1 MTRLESLV
9 WRGFRVSTGQPH
21 NLHGCPTGK
30 KAPVLT
36 ERHLHGVSR
45 PYVLAGCLYHRLA
58 GLVQRAVNAII
69 GTRVRF
75 LNQGLKLEER
85 NCG

>member
-1 MTRLESLV
+1 MTGLESLV
-9 WRGFRVSTGQPH
+9 GIGFSASTGQPH
-21 NLHGCPTGK
+21 NLHGCLTVKNPS
-30 KAPVLT
+30 VLT

-45 PYVLAGCLYHRLA
+45 PYVLAGRLYHRLA
-58 GLVQRAVNAII
+58 GLVQRAVDAIV
-69 GTRVRF
+69 GTGVCF